1 MDRQARVRSEELRL
15 EGRPPVDVEV
25 AHERRTSVACREGP
39 RRPVRERA
47 ERLYPMGRTVGQAL
61 AEIAS
66 EEGAADAR
74 DEQTRCEARDHVG
87 GPGQQAD
94 LLVREGPPGPEQTG
108 DEAAVS
114 NQASIAE

>member
-1 MDRQARVRSEELRL
+1 MDRQARVRSQELRL

-25 AHERRTSVACREGP
+25 AHERRTSVACREGA

-66 EEGAADAR
+66 EEVAADAR
-74 DEQTRCEARDHVG
+74 DEQTRCEARDHVV

-94 LLVREGPPGPEQTG
+94 FLGREERPAPEQTA
-108 DEAAVS
+108 DEAAVCD
-114 NQASIAE
+114 QPSIA